1 MIRWTTGSKPGLHLQ
16 IPPFTN
22 TIRSSR
28 KKATILRPM
37 MSSAYAPRPAQ
48 QKQKIVTHRPKVERA
63 NPVDPTAR
71 LTRSDN
77 YSLQKR
83 VAYFPEKPP
92 SDEQSSSSSLSQ
104 INRHEQAKAKF
115 G

>member
-16 IPPFTN
+16 IPPFAN

-28 KKATILRPM
+28 NKATILRPM

-63 NPVDPTAR
+63 NPVDPLCR
-71 LTRSDN
+71 
-77 YSLQKR
+77 K
-83 VAYFPEKPP
+83 VA
-92 SDEQSSSSSLSQ
+92 SHVL
-104 INRHEQAKAKF
+104 ITIH
-115 G
+115 

>member
-1 MIRWTTGSKPGLHLQ
+1 
-16 IPPFTN
+16 
-22 TIRSSR
+22 
-28 KKATILRPM
+28 

-63 NPVDPTAR
+63 NPVDPIAR

-92 SDEQSSSSSLSQ
+92 SDEQSSSLSQ
-104 INRHEQAKAKF
+104 INKHEQAKAKF